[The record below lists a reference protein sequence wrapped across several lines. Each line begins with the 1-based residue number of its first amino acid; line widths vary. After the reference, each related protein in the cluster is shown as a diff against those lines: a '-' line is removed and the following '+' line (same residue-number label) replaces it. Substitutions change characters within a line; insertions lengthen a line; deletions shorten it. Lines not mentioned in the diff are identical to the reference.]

1 MPNLIGICFRTKKEN
16 KMTRYLGLAIILA
29 IFGGAVIMG
38 GGEDSSIDLLSLIFV
53 IGIGVGHALGSKN
66 DENTITRFGNGCVR
80 GGWLGLLLGLTLIS
94 GSEVAAQM
102 DLSMIMPEVAVCLLS
117 PLYGYFFK
125 IITMQ
130 LD

>member
-29 IFGGAVIMG
+29 IFGGAVVMG

-66 DENTITRFGNGCVR
+66 DENTITRFRDGCVR

-102 DLSMIMPEVAVCLLS
+102 DLSMIMPAVAVCLLS